1 MLTKDEAIFFA
12 FWLAMFPSSSYF
24 FKVAYPEAV
33 LIQKQEKE
41 SVYLFNQ
48 VKQKNPSFFDLPF
61 SFSSPSPQWLIF
73 LENVLSNVSIKNPET
88 FKKEAHEKVQEIL
101 DAQKKDKDIDEQ
113 LAFDGAMLKNIFLEK
128 IESQEQLK
136 DYISQLKYDSDK
148 ISNFKADYCR
158 QYQKSHARP
167 ITRKNMRRRLDEEEQ
182 RLLYGYPEQPAE
194 LPDIH
199 WRTVGQT
206 IPIHRGINEEKAKI
220 TQVFEHSI
228 AVELKLPDGRVF
240 KIDLPDP
247 PTASADA
254 SHKDVFD
261 GG

>member
-113 LAFDGAMLKNIFLEK
+113 FPKKPLH
-128 IESQEQLK
+128 
-136 DYISQLKYDSDK
+136 DS
-148 ISNFKADYCR
+148 
-158 QYQKSHARP
+158 
-167 ITRKNMRRRLDEEEQ
+167 
-182 RLLYGYPEQPAE
+182 
-194 LPDIH
+194 
-199 WRTVGQT
+199 
-206 IPIHRGINEEKAKI
+206 
-220 TQVFEHSI
+220 
-228 AVELKLPDGRVF
+228 
-240 KIDLPDP
+240 
-247 PTASADA
+247 
-254 SHKDVFD
+254 
-261 GG
+261 